1 MINMSSNRKAFK
13 QLFLMIILTMLT
25 QLITL
30 LKLSVTASQF
40 GATTQMDAFNF
51 INSIS
56 TFLFSFIGTGI
67 TTVLIPAIINK
78 INRKSI
84 NNFISILYSVAL
96 LVIIIIVIIRRPII
110 QAFSSNSLEFV
121 EIASSLM
128 LITLISQ
135 FFNTVIGV
143 TNAVFQC
150 NGKYNIPKILTLITT
165 TLLTIMV
172 VLNSNLNIYEYA
184 FYILITGFI
193 NMIMQVYITEKDGFK
208 YRPIINFND
217 DNLKDMMRVFIPT
230 VFSSGLY
237 QISLLTD
244 SMISSKLGEGQISI
258 LSYSNSIMSM
268 INMLLIGNLMT
279 YIYPKITKFINSE
292 DGKKYLFDY
301 FMFFNAIMCLMVAG
315 FFVVGKEGITL
326 LYQRGRFNSSVTD
339 VVYMC
344 TLIYIIGLPINV
356 MRDLVYRYFYAKGD
370 TKITFINSITASIVN
385 IVISIILSNF
395 IGIYGIVLGTVI
407 TSVFSLTSILIRFN
421 RRYVLDIDK
430 IKIIIENCKI
440 FIICF
445 LSIAITLTLKHY
457 LIINNELVS
466 ILVYGICVT
475 SIYVILL
482 ILLKSNLK
490 NVKL

>member
-1 MINMSSNRKAFK
+1 
-13 QLFLMIILTMLT
+13 
-25 QLITL
+25 
-30 LKLSVTASQF
+30 
-40 GATTQMDAFNF
+40 
-51 INSIS
+51 
-56 TFLFSFIGTGI
+56 
-67 TTVLIPAIINK
+67 
-78 INRKSI
+78 
-84 NNFISILYSVAL
+84 
-96 LVIIIIVIIRRPII
+96 
-110 QAFSSNSLEFV
+110 
-121 EIASSLM
+121 
-128 LITLISQ
+128 
-135 FFNTVIGV
+135 
-143 TNAVFQC
+143 
-150 NGKYNIPKILTLITT
+150 
-165 TLLTIMV
+165 
-172 VLNSNLNIYEYA
+172 
-184 FYILITGFI
+184 
-193 NMIMQVYITEKDGFK
+193 MIMQVYITEKDGFK

-356 MRDLVYRYFYAKGD
+356 IRDLVYRYFYAKGD

-490 NVKL
+490 NIKL